1 MAKFDSTEALNAWRK
16 AEQRYQD
23 AIAPFLVDRP
33 AKLRKDDAVTITKAR
48 VKADR
53 KLEAY
58 LDGSLG

>member
-1 MAKFDSTEALNAWRK
+1 MAKFDSTEALESWRK

-23 AIAPFLVDRP
+23 TIGPYLVAKP
-33 AKLRKDDAVTITKAR
+33 SKLRKDDAVSITKAR